1 MIRSLKRLFQPSVQ
15 DVAARQLYIATVKQA
30 RSVAFYEQ
38 WSVPDT
44 VTGRFDMISLHAYI
58 VMRRLM
64 NGPSAK
70 AFSEAYCGM
79 IFTDMDR
86 SLREMGVGDLSVGK
100 KVKKLAEGFYGR
112 AAAYETALNG
122 GQDSLS
128 DVLQRNIYGGE
139 NPGASVLSA
148 MSVYV
153 QESLVTLAG
162 QNLSDIIEGVVQFQ
176 PPPGAEPSE
185 LNGVG
190 A

>member
-1 MIRSLKRLFQPSVQ
+1 MIWSIKRLFQPSAQ
-15 DVAARQLYIATVKQA
+15 DAAARQLYIASVNQA
-30 RSVAFYEQ
+30 RSAAFYEQ
-38 WSVPDT
+38 WSAPDT
-44 VTGRFDMISLHAYI
+44 VTGRFDMISLHAYM

-64 NGPSAK
+64 NEPSAK

-122 GQDSLS
+122 GPESLS

-139 NPGASVLSA
+139 NPGDSVLAA
-148 MSVYV
+148 MSRYV
-153 QESLVTLAG
+153 EESLETLAG
-162 QNLSDIIEGVVQFQ
+162 QNLADFMEGVVRFPS
-176 PPPGAEPSE
+176 PPDVESDEHDGA
-185 LNGVG
+185 V